1 MTLLIV
7 IIPTIIV
14 VIIIMTNSFK
24 DVSDKLLDVLSE
36 SNLNAIALKVAAKYN
51 DDNIS
56 KDLAIEPPE
65 LKDSP
70 SKSLFENS
78 DRAFIESFL
87 PNNIDSA
94 IADDV
99 AVEIVEGFNA

>member
-1 MTLLIV
+1 MTAINQ
-7 IIPTIIV
+7 IA
-14 VIIIMTNSFK
+14 
-24 DVSDKLLDVLSE
+24 DKLLGVLSE
-36 SNLNAIALKVAAKYN
+36 SNLAAIALKVAAKYN

-56 KDLAIEPPE
+56 KDLTIDQTE

-99 AVEIVEGFNA
+99 ALEIVEGFTL

>member
-1 MTLLIV
+1 
-7 IIPTIIV
+7 
-14 VIIIMTNSFK
+14 MTNSFK
-24 DVSDKLLDVLSE
+24 DVTDKLLGVLSE

-70 SKSLFENS
+70 NKSLFENS
-78 DRAFIESFL
+78 DRAFIESFA
-87 PNNIDSA
+87 PNNALDYSE

-99 AVEIVEGFNA
+99 AAEIVEEFNS

>member
-1 MTLLIV
+1 
-7 IIPTIIV
+7 
-14 VIIIMTNSFK
+14 MTNSFK

-56 KDLAIEPPE
+56 KNLAIDQPE
-65 LKDSP
+65 LKDLP
-70 SKSLFENS
+70 NKSLFENS
-78 DRAFIESFL
+78 DRAFIDSFV
-87 PNNIDSA
+87 PNNIDNE

-99 AVEIVEGFNA
+99 AFEIVEGFNS